1 MIDWGGWRLY
11 IALFM
16 GAFCLHLTHWAVVTE
31 LPSVFWLGRSV
42 ALIHLML
49 AGAEIQTWQIY
60 EDELKMFV
68 ILEKWVPFIV
78 ICIVIHMLWHY
89 RILYRDISSKKY
101 VISYSYLC
109 LSIFFLFC
117 KTKNIFDAFFCCF
130 CQWGPFGFDD
140 IGVLPYL
147 IWDLYSL
154 VDQWFDLIWFEYP
167 LKIKYY
173 HHTK

>member
-68 ILEKWVPFIV
+68 ILQKWVPFIV

-109 LSIFFLFC
+109 LFSFSSVKQKIYLMHLFAV
-117 KTKNIFDAFFCCF
+117 FVS
-130 CQWGPFGFDD
+130 
-140 IGVLPYL
+140 GVHLGLMILAYCH
-147 IWDLYSL
+147 I
-154 VDQWFDLIWFEYP
+154 
-167 LKIKYY
+167 
-173 HHTK
+173 